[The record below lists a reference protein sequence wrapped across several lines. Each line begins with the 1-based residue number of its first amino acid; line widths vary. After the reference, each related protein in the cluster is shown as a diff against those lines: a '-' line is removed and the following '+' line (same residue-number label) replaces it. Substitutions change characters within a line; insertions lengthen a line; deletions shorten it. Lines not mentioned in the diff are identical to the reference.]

1 MANNPCRK
9 FQYPTSKLANEDAIR
24 IQKKNTD
31 VYVRL
36 RPYFCLNCKS
46 WHLTKQDDKKEKEI
60 SDLLTQV
67 KELKLK
73 VKELEQGS
81 KKELQKELSKDS
93 LVQNLNK
100 TITQQAKTIKELRAT
115 VSNLVSKLPK

>member
-1 MANNPCRK
+1 MNPCRK

-31 VYVRL
+31 VYDRL

-60 SDLLTQV
+60 SNLLTQV

-73 VKELEQGS
+73 VKELEQGT
-81 KKELQKELSKDS
+81 KREVQKEIAKDDLVKS
-93 LVQNLNK
+93 LQLRMVEKDK
-100 TITQQAKTIKELRAT
+100 TIRELRAA